1 MDNWL
6 IILFIVLK
14 SSLIIEDSEEILS
27 SKHALLS
34 IIHKMLDDLGF
45 HLVTSLLLK
54 CQQWQLHVDGV
65 WKKLTV
71 VINEDTIVELK
82 S

>member
-54 CQQWQLHVDGV
+54 CQQ
-65 WKKLTV
+65 
-71 VINEDTIVELK
+71 
-82 S
+82 

>member
-27 SKHALLS
+27 SKHAWLS
-34 IIHKMLDDLGF
+34 LIHKMSDLGF

-54 CQQWQLHVDGV
+54 CQQWQLHVDGTL
-65 WKKLTV
+65 KKLTV
-71 VINEDTIVELK
+71 AINENTTVELK